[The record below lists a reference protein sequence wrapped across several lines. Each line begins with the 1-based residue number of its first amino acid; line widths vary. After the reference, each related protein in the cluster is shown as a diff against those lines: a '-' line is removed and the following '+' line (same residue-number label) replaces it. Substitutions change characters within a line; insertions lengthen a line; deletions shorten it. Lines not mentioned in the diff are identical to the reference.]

1 MERDRMVIINNDW
14 TGIYKEV
21 AALNFM
27 LYLISE
33 Y

>member
-1 MERDRMVIINNDW
+1 MVIINNAWID
-14 TGIYKEV
+14 IYKKV
-21 AALNFM
+21 VALNFM